1 MCCVARGHL
10 IERFC
15 VRVTPIILSSYLL
28 RSWGFCSFSSL
39 PLAVPRFTP
48 SGFDSVVEEQEF
60 GDLHGM
66 LFMFSV
72 HRDPGEHVEVKGRG
86 MGRIQPLQSSGMGEF
101 DGEVEKIQGFDF
113 ANWLKKTVSKNDFV
127 VMKMDVEGTEF
138 DLIPRL
144 IKTGAIC
151 LIDDI
156 FLECHYNRWQR
167 CCPGQRSAKYEKTYD
182 PCLQLFKSLRQSG
195 VLVHQ
200 WF

>member
-1 MCCVARGHL
+1 
-10 IERFC
+10 
-15 VRVTPIILSSYLL
+15 
-28 RSWGFCSFSSL
+28 
-39 PLAVPRFTP
+39 
-48 SGFDSVVEEQEF
+48 
-60 GDLHGM
+60 
-66 LFMFSV
+66 
-72 HRDPGEHVEVKGRG
+72 
-86 MGRIQPLQSSGMGEF
+86 MGRIQPLQSSGRGEF

-113 ANWLKKTVSKNDFV
+113 ANWLKKTVSKYDFV

-151 LIDDI
+151 LIDEI

>member
-1 MCCVARGHL
+1 
-10 IERFC
+10 
-15 VRVTPIILSSYLL
+15 
-28 RSWGFCSFSSL
+28 
-39 PLAVPRFTP
+39 
-48 SGFDSVVEEQEF
+48 
-60 GDLHGM
+60 
-66 LFMFSV
+66 MFEV